1 MKPEFL
7 IEKNGRTF
15 ALYAGLLDEAHS
27 RGLKAIRT
35 SLVQIPGPDNGYVAI
50 AQATVTMLGFY
61 EKSDPQ
67 GLVERVAYDQDFEG
81 TGDASSD
88 NVSKLMAPH
97 IIRMAETRA
106 KARAL
111 RDAINIGEA
120 LLDDPTEED
129 AAPVARPTE
138 KPRMAEREFSKSPE
152 GQAVES
158 EIAKLKRRYAA
169 LILEAAP
176 LKVNVHPIPANAT
189 VDQVTDLGVDLRN
202 RIDEAKARR

>member
-7 IEKNGRTF
+7 IDKNGRTF

-61 EKSDPQ
+61 DQSNKD
-67 GLVERVAYDQDFEG
+67 GLVERVRFDQDFEG
-81 TGDASSD
+81 TGDASAD

-129 AAPVARPTE
+129 APVARPAE
-138 KPRMAEREFSKSPE
+138 KPKMAEREFSRSPE
-152 GQAVES
+152 GQAVET
-158 EIAKLKRRYAA
+158 ELQKLKRRYAA
-169 LILEAAP
+169 LALEAAP
-176 LKVNVHPIPANAT
+176 LKVNVHPIPDNAT
-189 VDQVTDLGVDLRN
+189 VDQITDLGVDLAN
-202 RIDEAKARR
+202 RIAEAKARR